1 MHHRIVVML
10 STLLVLGLA
19 PSFFVSAF
27 SLDVT
32 SSLPASKTHASATTS
47 ERSRRIAIVGAGAVG
62 SYYGGRIWE
71 SVRSI
76 SSTDVMFHLRN
87 EHYDYCT
94 ENGIS
99 VPSIDGD
106 FIIPSDEL
114 LAYPSTEDMAK
125 SAKDGK
131 FDWVIVALKSTS
143 LDAVPTL
150 IEPLTSPDTR
160 VLVIMN
166 GLIED
171 DLVEML
177 REQQGLKCKAVY
189 GGMALICKSSFA
201 CS

>member
-1 MHHRIVVML
+1 ML
-10 STLLVLGLA
+10 LGLA
-19 PSFFVSAF
+19 PSFFASAF

-32 SSLPASKTHASATTS
+32 SSSSASKNHVSANTS
-47 ERSRRIAIVGAGAVG
+47 ERTSRIAVVGAGAVG

-71 SVRSI
+71 SVRS
-76 SSTDVMFHLRN
+76 SSNTDVMFHLRN
-87 EHYDYCT
+87 EHYDYCR

-99 VPSIDGD
+99 VTSIDGD

-114 LAYPSTEDMAK
+114 LAYPTTKDMAK

-131 FDWVIVALKSTS
+131 FDWVVVALKSTS
-143 LDAVPTL
+143 LDAVPKL

-171 DLVEML
+171 DLIEML

-189 GGMALICKSSFA
+189 GGMALICKSFFA
-201 CS
+201 CM